1 MKKISLLLAAGLT
14 MLTLSACNNGG
25 NNNNATESTN
35 NSATATTGDSQTS
48 NNSSNATKSEAQAAM
63 IPGKLNFVN
72 LKDGEQP
79 VMTALTLKG
88 NQAGSSEW
96 NNRKPATEGI
106 RCIFN
111 LNEWIEFYPVTN
123 AEYGIKVWIIKHKED
138 QSFYLKNKMRDIT
151 PGFVQ
156 GGDIRKDPD
165 AEEGSAWGSMYVN
178 PDNAEP
184 GYYDFVFTY
193 EDKVFA
199 TMLTKFYKE
208 DGLDNKSDEELEKLM
223 KE

>member
-14 MLTLSACNNGG
+14 MFTLSACNNGG
-25 NNNNATESTN
+25 NTNNATDSAN
-35 NSATATTGDSQTS
+35 NSVTTTDGNTTS
-48 NNSSNATKSEAQAAM
+48 NNGSNATKAEAQEAM
-63 IPGKLNFVN
+63 VPGKLNFVN
-72 LKDGEQP
+72 LKDGEKP
-79 VMTALTLKG
+79 VMTGLTLKG
-88 NQAGSSEW
+88 NLAGTSEF
-96 NNRKPATEGI
+96 NDRKPAAEGI
-106 RCIFN
+106 RAIFE
-111 LNEWIEFYPVTN
+111 LNEWIEFYPETN

-138 QSFYLKNKMRDIT
+138 QSFYLKNKMRDLT

-165 AEEGSAWGSMYVN
+165 ADENSSWGNMYVN
-178 PDNAEP
+178 PVNAEP

-208 DGLDNKSDEELEKLM
+208 NELTSKSDEELEKM
-223 KE
+223 TK

>member
-1 MKKISLLLAAGLT
+1 MKINRLFAAIFSATMLLASCGGSQNQNST
-14 MLTLSACNNGG
+14 TDSA
-25 NNNNATESTN
+25 N
-35 NSATATTGDSQTS
+35 NSATTTDGSTAS
-48 NNSSNATKSEAQAAM
+48 NNSGNATKADAQKAM

-72 LKDGEQP
+72 LNNGEQP

-88 NQAGSSEW
+88 NQVGSAEW
-96 NNRKPATEGI
+96 NDRKPATEGI

-123 AEYGIKVWIIKHKED
+123 AEYGIKVWIIKHKDD
-138 QSFYLKNKMRDIT
+138 QSYYLKNKMRDIT

-165 AEEGSAWGSMYVN
+165 AEEGSHWGSMYVN
-178 PDNAEP
+178 PENAEP

>member
-1 MKKISLLLAAGLT
+1 MKINRLFAAIFSATMLLASCGGSQNQNST
-14 MLTLSACNNGG
+14 TDSA
-25 NNNNATESTN
+25 N
-35 NSATATTGDSQTS
+35 NSATTTDGSTAS
-48 NNSSNATKSEAQAAM
+48 NNSGNATKADAQKAM

-88 NQAGSSEW
+88 NQVGSAEW
-96 NNRKPATEGI
+96 NDRKPASEGI
-106 RCIFN
+106 RCIFY

-123 AEYGIKVWIIKHKED
+123 AEYGIKVWIIKHKDD
-138 QSFYLKNKMRDIT
+138 QSYYLKNKMRDIT

-165 AEEGSAWGSMYVN
+165 AEEGSPWGSMYVN
-178 PDNAEP
+178 PENAEP

-208 DGLDNKSDEELEKLM
+208 NELDNKSDDELTDLM
-223 KE
+223 SK

>member
-1 MKKISLLLAAGLT
+1 MKINRLFAAIFSATMLLASCGGSQNQNST
-14 MLTLSACNNGG
+14 TDSA
-25 NNNNATESTN
+25 N
-35 NSATATTGDSQTS
+35 NSATTTDGSTAS
-48 NNSSNATKSEAQAAM
+48 NNSGNATKADAQKAM

-88 NQAGSSEW
+88 NQVGSAEW
-96 NNRKPATEGI
+96 NDRKPATEGI

-208 DGLDNKSDEELEKLM
+208 SELDRKSDDELTDLM
-223 KE
+223 

>member
-1 MKKISLLLAAGLT
+1 MKINRLFAAIFSATILLASCGGSQNQNST
-14 MLTLSACNNGG
+14 TDSA
-25 NNNNATESTN
+25 N
-35 NSATATTGDSQTS
+35 NSATTTDGSTAS
-48 NNSSNATKSEAQAAM
+48 NNSGNATKADAQKAM

-88 NQAGSSEW
+88 NQVGSAEW
-96 NNRKPATEGI
+96 NDRKPATEGI

-123 AEYGIKVWIIKHKED
+123 AEYGIKVWIIKHKDD
-138 QSFYLKNKMRDIT
+138 QSYYLKNKMRDIT

-165 AEEGSAWGSMYVN
+165 AEEGSHWGSMYVN

-208 DGLDNKSDEELEKLM
+208 NELDNKSDDELTDLM
-223 KE
+223 SK

>member
-1 MKKISLLLAAGLT
+1 MKINRLFAAIFSATMLLASCGGSQNQNST
-14 MLTLSACNNGG
+14 TDSA
-25 NNNNATESTN
+25 N
-35 NSATATTGDSQTS
+35 NSATTTDGSTAS
-48 NNSSNATKSEAQAAM
+48 NNSGNATKADAQKAM

-88 NQAGSSEW
+88 NQVGSAEW
-96 NNRKPATEGI
+96 NDRKPATEGI

-123 AEYGIKVWIIKHKED
+123 AEYGIKVWIIKHKDD
-138 QSFYLKNKMRDIT
+138 QSYYLKNKMRDIT

-165 AEEGSAWGSMYVN
+165 AEEGSHWGSMYVN

-208 DGLDNKSDEELEKLM
+208 NELDNKSDDELTDLM
-223 KE
+223 SK

>member
-1 MKKISLLLAAGLT
+1 MKINRLFAAIFSATMLLASCGGSQNQNST
-14 MLTLSACNNGG
+14 TDSA
-25 NNNNATESTN
+25 N
-35 NSATATTGDSQTS
+35 NSATTTDGSTAS
-48 NNSSNATKSEAQAAM
+48 NNSGNATKADAQKAM

-88 NQAGSSEW
+88 NQVGSAEW
-96 NNRKPATEGI
+96 NDRKPATEGI
-106 RCIFN
+106 RCIFY

-138 QSFYLKNKMRDIT
+138 QSYYLKNKMRDIT

-165 AEEGSAWGSMYVN
+165 AEEGSPWGSMYVN
-178 PDNAEP
+178 PENAEP

-199 TMLTKFYKE
+199 TMLTKFYKVDE
-208 DGLDNKSDEELEKLM
+208 LDRKSDDELTDLM
-223 KE
+223 SK

>member
-1 MKKISLLLAAGLT
+1 MKINRLFAAIFSATMLLASCGGSQNQNST
-14 MLTLSACNNGG
+14 TDSA
-25 NNNNATESTN
+25 N
-35 NSATATTGDSQTS
+35 NSATTTDGSTAS
-48 NNSSNATKSEAQAAM
+48 NNSGNATKADAQKAM

-88 NQAGSSEW
+88 NQVGSAEW
-96 NNRKPATEGI
+96 NDRKPATEGI

-123 AEYGIKVWIIKHKED
+123 AEYGIKVWIIKHKDD
-138 QSFYLKNKMRDIT
+138 QSYYLKNKMRDIT

-165 AEEGSAWGSMYVN
+165 AEEGSPWGSMYVN
-178 PDNAEP
+178 PENTEP

-208 DGLDNKSDEELEKLM
+208 NELDNKSDDELTDLM
-223 KE
+223 SK

>member
-1 MKKISLLLAAGLT
+1 MKINRLFAAIFSATMLLASCGGSQNQNST
-14 MLTLSACNNGG
+14 TDSA
-25 NNNNATESTN
+25 N
-35 NSATATTGDSQTS
+35 NSATTTDGSTAS
-48 NNSSNATKSEAQAAM
+48 NNSGNATKADAQKAM

-88 NQAGSSEW
+88 NQVGSAEW
-96 NNRKPATEGI
+96 NDRKPATEGI

-123 AEYGIKVWIIKHKED
+123 AEYGIKVWIIKHKDD
-138 QSFYLKNKMRDIT
+138 QSYYLKNKMRDIT

-165 AEEGSAWGSMYVN
+165 AEEGSPWGSMYVN
-178 PDNAEP
+178 PENAEP

-208 DGLDNKSDEELEKLM
+208 NELDRKSDDELTDLM
-223 KE
+223 SK

>member
-1 MKKISLLLAAGLT
+1 MKMKRLFTAIFSATMLLASCGGSQNQNST
-14 MLTLSACNNGG
+14 TDSA
-25 NNNNATESTN
+25 N
-35 NSATATTGDSQTS
+35 NSATTTDGSTAS
-48 NNSSNATKSEAQAAM
+48 NNSGNATKADAQKAM

-88 NQAGSSEW
+88 NQVGSAEW
-96 NNRKPATEGI
+96 NDRKPATEGI

-123 AEYGIKVWIIKHKED
+123 AEYGIKVWIIKHKDD
-138 QSFYLKNKMRDIT
+138 QSYYLKNKMRDIT

-165 AEEGSAWGSMYVN
+165 AEEGSPWGSMYVN

-199 TMLTKFYKE
+199 TMLTKFYKVDE
-208 DGLDNKSDEELEKLM
+208 LDRKSDDELTDLM
-223 KE
+223 SK

>member
-1 MKKISLLLAAGLT
+1 MKINRLFTAIFSATMLLASCGGSQNQNST
-14 MLTLSACNNGG
+14 TDSA
-25 NNNNATESTN
+25 N
-35 NSATATTGDSQTS
+35 NSATTTDGSTAS
-48 NNSSNATKSEAQAAM
+48 NNSGNATKADAQKAM

-88 NQAGSSEW
+88 NQVGSTEW
-96 NNRKPATEGI
+96 NDRKPATEGI

-123 AEYGIKVWIIKHKED
+123 AEYGIKVWIIKHKDD
-138 QSFYLKNKMRDIT
+138 QSYYLKNKMRDIT

-165 AEEGSAWGSMYVN
+165 AEEGSPWGSMYVN

-199 TMLTKFYKE
+199 TMLTKFYKVDE
-208 DGLDNKSDEELEKLM
+208 LDRKSDDELTDLM
-223 KE
+223 SK

>member
-1 MKKISLLLAAGLT
+1 MKINRLFAAIFSATMLLASCGGSQNQNST
-14 MLTLSACNNGG
+14 TDSA
-25 NNNNATESTN
+25 N
-35 NSATATTGDSQTS
+35 NSATTTDGSTAS
-48 NNSSNATKSEAQAAM
+48 NNSGNATKADAQKAM

-72 LKDGEQP
+72 LKNGEQP

-88 NQAGSSEW
+88 NQVGSAEW
-96 NNRKPATEGI
+96 NDRKPATEGI

-123 AEYGIKVWIIKHKED
+123 AEYGIKVWIIKHKDD
-138 QSFYLKNKMRDIT
+138 QSYYLKNKMRDIT

-165 AEEGSAWGSMYVN
+165 AEEGSPWGSMYVN
-178 PDNAEP
+178 PENAEP

-208 DGLDNKSDEELEKLM
+208 SELNNKSDDELTDLM
-223 KE
+223 SK

>member
-1 MKKISLLLAAGLT
+1 MKINRLFAAIFSATMLLASCGGSQNQNST
-14 MLTLSACNNGG
+14 TDSANNY
-25 NNNNATESTN
+25 
-35 NSATATTGDSQTS
+35 ATTTDGSTAS
-48 NNSSNATKSEAQAAM
+48 HNSGNATKADAQKAM

-88 NQAGSSEW
+88 NQVGSTEW
-96 NNRKPATEGI
+96 NDRKPATEGI

-123 AEYGIKVWIIKHKED
+123 AEYGIKVWIIKHKDD
-138 QSFYLKNKMRDIT
+138 QSYYLKNKMRDIT

-165 AEEGSAWGSMYVN
+165 AEEGSPWGSMYVN

-199 TMLTKFYKE
+199 TMLTKFYKVDE
-208 DGLDNKSDEELEKLM
+208 LDRKSDDELTDLM
-223 KE
+223 SK

>member
-1 MKKISLLLAAGLT
+1 MKINRLFAAIFSATMLLASCGGSQNQNST
-14 MLTLSACNNGG
+14 TDSA
-25 NNNNATESTN
+25 N
-35 NSATATTGDSQTS
+35 NSATTTDGSTAS
-48 NNSSNATKSEAQAAM
+48 NNSGNATKADAQKAM

-88 NQAGSSEW
+88 NQVGSAEW
-96 NNRKPATEGI
+96 NDRKPATEGI

-165 AEEGSAWGSMYVN
+165 AEEGSPWGSMYVN
-178 PDNAEP
+178 PENAEP

-199 TMLTKFYKE
+199 TMLTKFYKVDE
-208 DGLDNKSDEELEKLM
+208 LDRKSDDELTDLM
-223 KE
+223 SK

>member
-1 MKKISLLLAAGLT
+1 MKINRLFTAIFSATMLLASCGGSQNQNST
-14 MLTLSACNNGG
+14 TDSA
-25 NNNNATESTN
+25 N
-35 NSATATTGDSQTS
+35 NSATTTDGSTAS
-48 NNSSNATKSEAQAAM
+48 NNSSNDTKADAQKAM

-88 NQAGSSEW
+88 NQVGSTEW
-96 NNRKPATEGI
+96 NDRKPATEGI

-123 AEYGIKVWIIKHKED
+123 AEYGIKVWIIKHKDD
-138 QSFYLKNKMRDIT
+138 QSYYLKNKMRDIT

-165 AEEGSAWGSMYVN
+165 AEEGSPWGSMYVN

-199 TMLTKFYKE
+199 TMLTKFYKVDE
-208 DGLDNKSDEELEKLM
+208 LDRKSDDELTDLM
-223 KE
+223 SK

>member
-1 MKKISLLLAAGLT
+1 MLLASCGGSQNQNST
-14 MLTLSACNNGG
+14 TDSA
-25 NNNNATESTN
+25 N
-35 NSATATTGDSQTS
+35 NSATTTDGSTAS
-48 NNSSNATKSEAQAAM
+48 NNSGNATKADAQKAM

-88 NQAGSSEW
+88 NQVGSAEW
-96 NNRKPATEGI
+96 NDPKPATEGI

-123 AEYGIKVWIIKHKED
+123 AEYGIKVWIIKHKDD
-138 QSFYLKNKMRDIT
+138 QSYYQKNKMRDIT

-165 AEEGSAWGSMYVN
+165 AEEGSPWGSMYVN

-208 DGLDNKSDEELEKLM
+208 DELDNKSDDELTDLM
-223 KE
+223 SK

>member
-1 MKKISLLLAAGLT
+1 MKINRLFAAIFSATMLLASCGGSQNQNST
-14 MLTLSACNNGG
+14 TDSA
-25 NNNNATESTN
+25 N
-35 NSATATTGDSQTS
+35 NSATTTDGSTAS
-48 NNSSNATKSEAQAAM
+48 NNSGNATKADAQKAM

-79 VMTALTLKG
+79 VMTALMLKG
-88 NQAGSSEW
+88 NQVGSAEW
-96 NNRKPATEGI
+96 NDRKPATEGI

-123 AEYGIKVWIIKHKED
+123 AEYGIKVWIIKHKDD
-138 QSFYLKNKMRDIT
+138 QSYYQKNKMRDIT

-165 AEEGSAWGSMYVN
+165 AEEGSSWGSMYVN

-208 DGLDNKSDEELEKLM
+208 NELDNKSDDELTDLM
-223 KE
+223 SK

>member
-1 MKKISLLLAAGLT
+1 MKINRLFAAIFSATMLLASCGGSQNQNST
-14 MLTLSACNNGG
+14 TDSA
-25 NNNNATESTN
+25 N
-35 NSATATTGDSQTS
+35 NSATTTDGSTAS
-48 NNSSNATKSEAQAAM
+48 NNSGNATKADAQKAM

-88 NQAGSSEW
+88 NQVGSAEW
-96 NNRKPATEGI
+96 NDRKPATEGI

-123 AEYGIKVWIIKHKED
+123 AEYGIKVWIIKHKDD
-138 QSFYLKNKMRDIT
+138 QSYYLKNKMRDIT

-165 AEEGSAWGSMYVN
+165 AEEGSPWGSMYVN
-178 PDNAEP
+178 PENAEP

-199 TMLTKFYKE
+199 TMLTKFYKVDE
-208 DGLDNKSDEELEKLM
+208 LDRKSDDELTDLM
-223 KE
+223 SK

>member
-1 MKKISLLLAAGLT
+1 MKINRLFAAIFSATMLLASCGGSQNQNST
-14 MLTLSACNNGG
+14 TDSA
-25 NNNNATESTN
+25 N
-35 NSATATTGDSQTS
+35 NSATTTDGSTAS
-48 NNSSNATKSEAQAAM
+48 NNSGNATKADAQKAM

-88 NQAGSSEW
+88 NQVGSTEW
-96 NNRKPATEGI
+96 NDRKPATEGI

-165 AEEGSAWGSMYVN
+165 AEEGSPWGSMYVN
-178 PDNAEP
+178 PENAEP

-199 TMLTKFYKE
+199 TMLTKFYKVDE
-208 DGLDNKSDEELEKLM
+208 LDRKSDDELTDLM
-223 KE
+223 SK

>member
-1 MKKISLLLAAGLT
+1 MKINRLFAAIFSATMLLASCGGSQNQNST
-14 MLTLSACNNGG
+14 TDSA
-25 NNNNATESTN
+25 N
-35 NSATATTGDSQTS
+35 NSATTTDGSTAS
-48 NNSSNATKSEAQAAM
+48 NNSGNATKADAQKAM

-88 NQAGSSEW
+88 NQVGSAEW
-96 NNRKPATEGI
+96 NDRKPATEGI

-123 AEYGIKVWIIKHKED
+123 AEYGIKVWIIKHKDD
-138 QSFYLKNKMRDIT
+138 QSYYLKNKMRDIT

-165 AEEGSAWGSMYVN
+165 AEEGSPWGSMYVN

-208 DGLDNKSDEELEKLM
+208 NELDNKSDDELTDLM
-223 KE
+223 SK

>member
-1 MKKISLLLAAGLT
+1 MKINRLFAAIFSATMLLASCGGSQNQNST
-14 MLTLSACNNGG
+14 TDSA
-25 NNNNATESTN
+25 N
-35 NSATATTGDSQTS
+35 NSATTTDGSTAS
-48 NNSSNATKSEAQAAM
+48 NNSGNATKADAQKAM

-88 NQAGSSEW
+88 NQVGSTEW
-96 NNRKPATEGI
+96 NDRKPATEGI

-123 AEYGIKVWIIKHKED
+123 AEYGIKVWIIKHKDD
-138 QSFYLKNKMRDIT
+138 QSYYLKNKMRDIT

-165 AEEGSAWGSMYVN
+165 AEEGSPWGNMYVN

-199 TMLTKFYKE
+199 TMLTKFYKVDE
-208 DGLDNKSDEELEKLM
+208 LDRKSDDELTDLM
-223 KE
+223 SK

>member
-1 MKKISLLLAAGLT
+1 MKINRLFAAIFSATMLLASCGGSQNQNST
-14 MLTLSACNNGG
+14 TDSA
-25 NNNNATESTN
+25 N
-35 NSATATTGDSQTS
+35 NSATTTDGSTAS
-48 NNSSNATKSEAQAAM
+48 NNSGNATKVDAQKAM

-88 NQAGSSEW
+88 NQVGSAEW
-96 NNRKPATEGI
+96 NDRKPATEGI

-123 AEYGIKVWIIKHKED
+123 AEYGIKVWIIKHKDD
-138 QSFYLKNKMRDIT
+138 QSYYLKNKMRDIT

-165 AEEGSAWGSMYVN
+165 AEEGSPWGSMYVN

-208 DGLDNKSDEELEKLM
+208 NELDNKSDDELTDLM
-223 KE
+223 SK

>member
-1 MKKISLLLAAGLT
+1 
-14 MLTLSACNNGG
+14 
-25 NNNNATESTN
+25 
-35 NSATATTGDSQTS
+35 
-48 NNSSNATKSEAQAAM
+48 M

-88 NQAGSSEW
+88 NQVGSAEW
-96 NNRKPATEGI
+96 NDRKPATEGI

-123 AEYGIKVWIIKHKED
+123 AEYGIKVWIIKHKDD
-138 QSFYLKNKMRDIT
+138 QSYYLKNKMRDIT

-165 AEEGSAWGSMYVN
+165 AEEGSPWGSMYVN
-178 PDNAEP
+178 PENAEP

-208 DGLDNKSDEELEKLM
+208 NELDNKSDDELTDLM
-223 KE
+223 SK

>member
-1 MKKISLLLAAGLT
+1 MKINRLFAAIFSATMLLASCGDSQNQNST
-14 MLTLSACNNGG
+14 TDSA
-25 NNNNATESTN
+25 N
-35 NSATATTGDSQTS
+35 NSATTTDGSTAS
-48 NNSSNATKSEAQAAM
+48 NNSGNATKADAQKAM

-88 NQAGSSEW
+88 NQVGSAEW
-96 NNRKPATEGI
+96 NDRKPATEGI

-123 AEYGIKVWIIKHKED
+123 AEYGIKVWIIKHKDD
-138 QSFYLKNKMRDIT
+138 QSYYLKNKMRDIT

-165 AEEGSAWGSMYVN
+165 AEEGSPWGSMYVN

-199 TMLTKFYKE
+199 TMLTKFYKVDE
-208 DGLDNKSDEELEKLM
+208 LDRKSDDELTDLM
-223 KE
+223 SK

>member
-1 MKKISLLLAAGLT
+1 MKINRLFAAIFSATMLLASCGGSQNQNST
-14 MLTLSACNNGG
+14 TDSA
-25 NNNNATESTN
+25 N
-35 NSATATTGDSQTS
+35 NSATTTDGSTAS
-48 NNSSNATKSEAQAAM
+48 NNSGNATKADAQKAM

-72 LKDGEQP
+72 LMDGEQP

-88 NQAGSSEW
+88 NQVGSAEW
-96 NNRKPATEGI
+96 NDRKPATEGI

-138 QSFYLKNKMRDIT
+138 QSYYLKNKMRDIT

-165 AEEGSAWGSMYVN
+165 AEEGSHWGSMYVN

-199 TMLTKFYKE
+199 TMLTKFYKVDE
-208 DGLDNKSDEELEKLM
+208 LDNKSDDELTDLM
-223 KE
+223 SK

>member
-1 MKKISLLLAAGLT
+1 MKINRLFAAIFSATMLLASCGGSQNQNST
-14 MLTLSACNNGG
+14 TDSA
-25 NNNNATESTN
+25 N
-35 NSATATTGDSQTS
+35 NSATTTDGSTAS
-48 NNSSNATKSEAQAAM
+48 NNSGNATKADAQKAM

-88 NQAGSSEW
+88 NQVGSAEW
-96 NNRKPATEGI
+96 NDRKPATEGI

-165 AEEGSAWGSMYVN
+165 AEEGSPWGSMYVN

-208 DGLDNKSDEELEKLM
+208 NELDNKSDDELTDLM
-223 KE
+223 SK

>member
-1 MKKISLLLAAGLT
+1 MKINRLFAAIFSATMLLASCGGSQNQNST
-14 MLTLSACNNGG
+14 TDSA
-25 NNNNATESTN
+25 N
-35 NSATATTGDSQTS
+35 NSATTTDGSTAS
-48 NNSSNATKSEAQAAM
+48 NNSGNATKADAQKAM

-88 NQAGSSEW
+88 NQVGSAEW
-96 NNRKPATEGI
+96 NDRKPATEGI
-106 RCIFN
+106 RCIFY

-165 AEEGSAWGSMYVN
+165 AEEGSPWGSMYVN
-178 PDNAEP
+178 PENAEP

-199 TMLTKFYKE
+199 TMLTKFYKVDE
-208 DGLDNKSDEELEKLM
+208 LDRKSDDELTDLM
-223 KE
+223 SK

>member
-1 MKKISLLLAAGLT
+1 MKINRLFAAIFSATMLLASCGGSQNQNST
-14 MLTLSACNNGG
+14 TDSA
-25 NNNNATESTN
+25 N
-35 NSATATTGDSQTS
+35 NSATTTDGSTAS
-48 NNSSNATKSEAQAAM
+48 NNSGNATKADAQKAM

-88 NQAGSSEW
+88 NQVGSAEW
-96 NNRKPATEGI
+96 NDRKPATEGI
-106 RCIFN
+106 RCIFY

-138 QSFYLKNKMRDIT
+138 QSYYLKNKMRDIT

-165 AEEGSAWGSMYVN
+165 AEEGSPWGSMYVN

-208 DGLDNKSDEELEKLM
+208 DELDNKSDEELEKLM

>member
-1 MKKISLLLAAGLT
+1 MKINRLFAAIFSATMLLASCGGSQNQNST
-14 MLTLSACNNGG
+14 TDSA
-25 NNNNATESTN
+25 N
-35 NSATATTGDSQTS
+35 NSATTTDGSTAS
-48 NNSSNATKSEAQAAM
+48 NNSGNATKADAQKAM

-72 LKDGEQP
+72 LMDGEQP

-88 NQAGSSEW
+88 NQVGSAEW
-96 NNRKPATEGI
+96 NDRKPATEGI

-138 QSFYLKNKMRDIT
+138 QSYYLKNKMRDIT

-165 AEEGSAWGSMYVN
+165 AEEGSPWGSMYVN

-208 DGLDNKSDEELEKLM
+208 HELNKSDEELEKLM

>member
-1 MKKISLLLAAGLT
+1 MKINRLFAAIFSATMLLASCGGSQNQNST
-14 MLTLSACNNGG
+14 TDSA
-25 NNNNATESTN
+25 N
-35 NSATATTGDSQTS
+35 NSATTTDGNTAS
-48 NNSSNATKSEAQAAM
+48 NNSGNATKADAQKAM

-88 NQAGSSEW
+88 NQAGSTEW

-123 AEYGIKVWIIKHKED
+123 AEYGIKVWIIKHKDD
-138 QSFYLKNKMRDIT
+138 QSYYLKNKMRDIT

-165 AEEGSAWGSMYVN
+165 AEEGSPWGSMYVN

-199 TMLTKFYKE
+199 TMLTKFYKVDE
-208 DGLDNKSDEELEKLM
+208 LDRKSDDELTDLM
-223 KE
+223 SK

>member
-1 MKKISLLLAAGLT
+1 MKINRLFAAIFSATMLLASCGGSQNQNST
-14 MLTLSACNNGG
+14 TDSA
-25 NNNNATESTN
+25 N
-35 NSATATTGDSQTS
+35 NSATTTDGSTAS
-48 NNSSNATKSEAQAAM
+48 NNSGNATKADAQKAM

-88 NQAGSSEW
+88 NQVGSAEW
-96 NNRKPATEGI
+96 NDRKPATEGI

-123 AEYGIKVWIIKHKED
+123 AEYGIKVWIIKHKDD
-138 QSFYLKNKMRDIT
+138 QSYYLKNKMRDIT

-165 AEEGSAWGSMYVN
+165 AEEGSPWGSMYVN
-178 PDNAEP
+178 PENAEP

-208 DGLDNKSDEELEKLM
+208 NELDNKSDDELTDLM
-223 KE
+223 SK

>member
-1 MKKISLLLAAGLT
+1 MKINRLFAAIFSATMLLASCGGSQNQNST
-14 MLTLSACNNGG
+14 TDSA
-25 NNNNATESTN
+25 N
-35 NSATATTGDSQTS
+35 NSATTTDGSTAS
-48 NNSSNATKSEAQAAM
+48 NNSGNATKADAQKAM

-88 NQAGSSEW
+88 NQVGSTEW
-96 NNRKPATEGI
+96 NDRKPATEGI

-123 AEYGIKVWIIKHKED
+123 AEYGIKVWIIKHKDD
-138 QSFYLKNKMRDIT
+138 QSYYLKNKMRDIT

-165 AEEGSAWGSMYVN
+165 AEEGSPWGSMYVN

-199 TMLTKFYKE
+199 TMLTKFYKVDE
-208 DGLDNKSDEELEKLM
+208 LDRKSDDELTDLM
-223 KE
+223 SK

>member
-1 MKKISLLLAAGLT
+1 MLLASCGGSQNQNST
-14 MLTLSACNNGG
+14 TDSA
-25 NNNNATESTN
+25 N
-35 NSATATTGDSQTS
+35 NSATTTDGSTAS
-48 NNSSNATKSEAQAAM
+48 NNSGNATKTDAQKAM

-88 NQAGSSEW
+88 NQVGSAEW
-96 NNRKPATEGI
+96 NDRKPATEGI

-123 AEYGIKVWIIKHKED
+123 AEYGIKVWIIKHKDD
-138 QSFYLKNKMRDIT
+138 QSYYLKNKMRDIT

-165 AEEGSAWGSMYVN
+165 AEEGSHWGSMYVN
-178 PDNAEP
+178 PENAEP

-208 DGLDNKSDEELEKLM
+208 NELDNKSDDELTDLM
-223 KE
+223 SK

>member
-1 MKKISLLLAAGLT
+1 MLLASCGGSQNQNST
-14 MLTLSACNNGG
+14 TDSA
-25 NNNNATESTN
+25 N
-35 NSATATTGDSQTS
+35 NSATTTDGSTAS
-48 NNSSNATKSEAQAAM
+48 NNSGNATKADAQKAM

-72 LKDGEQP
+72 LKNGEQP

-88 NQAGSSEW
+88 NQVGSAEW
-96 NNRKPATEGI
+96 NDRKPATEGI

-123 AEYGIKVWIIKHKED
+123 AEYGIKVWIIKHKDD
-138 QSFYLKNKMRDIT
+138 QSYYLKNKMRDIT

-165 AEEGSAWGSMYVN
+165 AEEGSHWGSMYVN

-208 DGLDNKSDEELEKLM
+208 DELDNKSDDELTDLM
-223 KE
+223 SK

>member
-1 MKKISLLLAAGLT
+1 MKINRLFAAIFSATMLLASCGGSQNQNST
-14 MLTLSACNNGG
+14 TDSA
-25 NNNNATESTN
+25 N
-35 NSATATTGDSQTS
+35 NSATTTDGSTAS
-48 NNSSNATKSEAQAAM
+48 NNSGNATKADAQKAM

-88 NQAGSSEW
+88 NQVGSTEW
-96 NNRKPATEGI
+96 NDRKPATEGI

-111 LNEWIEFYPVTN
+111 LNEWIEFYPATN
-123 AEYGIKVWIIKHKED
+123 AEYGIKVWIIKHKDD
-138 QSFYLKNKMRDIT
+138 QSYYLKNKMRDIT

-165 AEEGSAWGSMYVN
+165 AEEGSPWGSMYVN

-208 DGLDNKSDEELEKLM
+208 DELDNKSDDELTDLM
-223 KE
+223 SK

>member
-1 MKKISLLLAAGLT
+1 MKINRLFAAIFSATMLLASCGGSQNQNST
-14 MLTLSACNNGG
+14 TDSA
-25 NNNNATESTN
+25 N
-35 NSATATTGDSQTS
+35 NSATTTDGSTAS
-48 NNSSNATKSEAQAAM
+48 NNSGNATKADAQKAM

-88 NQAGSSEW
+88 NQVGSAEW
-96 NNRKPATEGI
+96 NDRKPATEGI

-123 AEYGIKVWIIKHKED
+123 AEYGIKVWIIKHKDD
-138 QSFYLKNKMRDIT
+138 QSYYLKNKMRDIT

-165 AEEGSAWGSMYVN
+165 AEEGSPWGSMYVN
-178 PDNAEP
+178 PENAEP

-199 TMLTKFYKE
+199 TMLTKFYKVDE
-208 DGLDNKSDEELEKLM
+208 LDNKSDDELTDLM
-223 KE
+223 SK

>member
-1 MKKISLLLAAGLT
+1 MKINRLFAAIFSATMLLASCGGSQNQNST
-14 MLTLSACNNGG
+14 TDSA
-25 NNNNATESTN
+25 N
-35 NSATATTGDSQTS
+35 NSATTTDGSTAS
-48 NNSSNATKSEAQAAM
+48 NNSGNATKADAQKVM

-72 LKDGEQP
+72 LNNGEQP

-88 NQAGSSEW
+88 NQVGSAEW
-96 NNRKPATEGI
+96 NDRKPATEGI

-123 AEYGIKVWIIKHKED
+123 AEYGIKVWIIKHKDD
-138 QSFYLKNKMRDIT
+138 QSYYLKNKMRDIT

-165 AEEGSAWGSMYVN
+165 AEEGSHWGSMYVN
-178 PDNAEP
+178 PENAEP

>member
-1 MKKISLLLAAGLT
+1 MKINRLFAAIFSATILLASCGGSQNQNST
-14 MLTLSACNNGG
+14 TDSA
-25 NNNNATESTN
+25 N
-35 NSATATTGDSQTS
+35 NSATTTDGSTAS
-48 NNSSNATKSEAQAAM
+48 NNSSNDTKADAQKAM

-88 NQAGSSEW
+88 NQVGSAEW
-96 NNRKPATEGI
+96 NDRKPATEGI

-123 AEYGIKVWIIKHKED
+123 AEYGIKVWIIKHKDD
-138 QSFYLKNKMRDIT
+138 QSYYLKNKMRDIT

-165 AEEGSAWGSMYVN
+165 AEEGSPWGSMYVN
-178 PDNAEP
+178 PENAEP

-199 TMLTKFYKE
+199 TMLTKFYKVDE
-208 DGLDNKSDEELEKLM
+208 LDRKSDDELTDLM
-223 KE
+223 SK